1 MHINA
6 PDSLGPDV
14 LVQTGVDAHILGA
27 HLLLGELA
35 DLLDGPGS
43 ALLEANLVDAL
54 RHVNGAL
61 ARHHLIDRRLV
72 ALLGLCL
79 GHFSWSQSF
88 TVRRTMVVE
97 VMFSRYLHSLN
108 PVPGMALGSKKIF

>member
-1 MHINA
+1 MF
-6 PDSLGPDV
+6 V
-14 LVQTGVDAHILGA
+14 ETGVDAHVLGA

-54 RHVNGAL
+54 RHVDGAL

-79 GHFSWSQSF
+79 GHLSQFESI
-88 TVRRTMVVE
+88 TANGIV
-97 VMFSRYLHSLN
+97 N
-108 PVPGMALGSKKIF
+108 II